1 MELDEL
7 NRLYMRQ
14 MNIDGQVHHANVLG
28 EGKQDGPLLMLIG
41 EAPGEQ
47 EVLLRRPFVG
57 KAGKNLDAFLD
68 VIGVERETIYITNAV
83 KLRPTK
89 TSEKGRIS
97 NRPPTRI
104 EQEAFIPWLMAEVDC
119 VAPKI
124 LVTLGNTPLRS
135 LLGKNIS
142 IGDCH
147 GKAIRYKSGLDIFP
161 LYHPA
166 AVIYNRSLMDT
177 YQEDLRTLNS
187 IVSELA

>member
-1 MELDEL
+1 MGLDEL
-7 NRLYMRQ
+7 NKLYLRQ
-14 MNIDGQVHHANVLG
+14 MNRDGQEQQAFVLG
-28 EGKQDGPLLMLIG
+28 EGKQDNPLLMLVG

-57 KAGKNLDAFLD
+57 KAGKNLDAFLE
-68 VIGVERETIYITNAV
+68 VIGVERNNIYITNTV

-89 TSEKGRIS
+89 TSKKGRIS
-97 NRPPTRI
+97 NRPPTRK
-104 EQEAFIPWLMAEVDC
+104 EQEAFIPWLMAEVHC
-119 VAPKI
+119 VAPRI

-135 LLGKNIS
+135 LLGKDIS

-147 GKAIRYKSGLDIFP
+147 GKAIRYKIGLDIFP

-166 AVIYNRSLMDT
+166 AVIYNRTLMDT
-177 YQEDLRTLNS
+177 YQEDLRSLKS

>member
-1 MELDEL
+1 MELNEL

-14 MNIDGQVHHANVLG
+14 MNLDGQQQHAYVLG

-68 VIGVERETIYITNAV
+68 VIGVERESIYITNAV

-104 EQEAFIPWLMAEVDC
+104 EQEAFIPWLMEEVDC

-147 GKAIRYKSGLDIFP
+147 GKAIRYKSGLEIFP

-177 YQEDLRTLNS
+177 YQMDLRSLKGL
-187 IVSELA
+187 VSELA

>member
-1 MELDEL
+1 MGLDEL
-7 NRLYMRQ
+7 NSLYMRQ
-14 MNIDGQVHHANVLG
+14 INPDSQAQYTFVLG
-28 EGKQDGPLLMLIG
+28 EGKWDQPLLMLIG

-104 EQEAFIPWLMAEVDC
+104 EQEAFIPWLMEEVDC
-119 VAPKI
+119 VAPRI

-187 IVSELA
+187 IVSELV

>member
-1 MELDEL
+1 MRLENL
-7 NRLYMRQ
+7 NRQYLRQ
-14 MNIDGQVHHANVLG
+14 MNPDGQGQHAYVLG
-28 EGKQDGPLLMLIG
+28 EGKQDNPLLMLIG

-89 TSEKGRIS
+89 TSEKGRVS

-104 EQEAFIPWLMAEVDC
+104 EQEAFIPWLMEEVDC

-166 AVIYNRSLMDT
+166 AVIYNRTLMDT
-177 YQEDLRTLNS
+177 YQEDLRSLKS

>member
-1 MELDEL
+1 MGLDEL
-7 NRLYMRQ
+7 NKLYLRQ
-14 MNIDGQVHHANVLG
+14 MNRDGQEQQAFVLG
-28 EGKQDGPLLMLIG
+28 EGKQDNPLLMLVG

-57 KAGKNLDAFLD
+57 KAGKNLDAFLE
-68 VIGVERETIYITNAV
+68 VIGVERNNIYITNAV

-89 TSEKGRIS
+89 TSEKGRVS

-104 EQEAFIPWLMAEVDC
+104 EQEAFIPWLMEEVDC

-135 LLGKNIS
+135 LLGKDIS

-147 GKAIRYKSGLDIFP
+147 GRAIWYKSGLDIFP

-166 AVIYNRSLMDT
+166 AVIYNRTLMDT
-177 YQEDLRTLNS
+177 YQEDLLSLKRM
-187 IVSELA
+187 VSELA

>member
-1 MELDEL
+1 MGLDEL
-7 NRLYMRQ
+7 NRLYLRQ
-14 MNIDGQVHHANVLG
+14 MNREGQEEQAYVLG
-28 EGKQDGPLLMLIG
+28 EGKQDNPLLMLVG

-57 KAGKNLDAFLD
+57 KAGRNLDTFLEA
-68 VIGVERETIYITNAV
+68 IGVERETIYITNAV

-89 TSEKGRIS
+89 TSEKGRVS

-104 EQEAFIPWLMAEVDC
+104 EQEAFIPWLMEEVDC

-135 LLGKNIS
+135 LLGKDIS

-147 GKAIRYKSGLDIFP
+147 GKAIRYKIGLDIFP

-177 YQEDLRTLNS
+177 YQEDLLS
-187 IVSELA
+187 LKGLVSELV

>member
-1 MELDEL
+1 MELNEL

-14 MNIDGQVHHANVLG
+14 MNPDGQEQHAYVLG

-57 KAGKNLDAFLD
+57 KAGKNLNAFLD

-89 TSEKGRIS
+89 TSEKGRVS

-104 EQEAFIPWLMAEVDC
+104 EQEAFIPWLMEEVDC

-147 GKAIRYKSGLDIFP
+147 GKAIRYKSGLEIFP

-177 YQEDLRTLNS
+177 YQMDLRSLKGL
-187 IVSELA
+187 VSELA

>member
-1 MELDEL
+1 MGLDEL
-7 NRLYMRQ
+7 NKLYLRQ
-14 MNIDGQVHHANVLG
+14 MNRDGQEQQAFVLG
-28 EGKQDGPLLMLIG
+28 EGKQDNPLLMLIG

-57 KAGKNLDAFLD
+57 KAGKNLDAFLE
-68 VIGVERETIYITNAV
+68 VIGVERNNIYITNAV

-89 TSEKGRIS
+89 TSEKGRVS

-104 EQEAFIPWLMAEVDC
+104 EQEAFIPWLMEEVDC

-135 LLGKNIS
+135 LLGKDIS

-147 GKAIRYKSGLDIFP
+147 GRAIWYKSGLDIFP

-166 AVIYNRSLMDT
+166 AVIYNRTLMDT
-177 YQEDLRTLNS
+177 YQEDLLSLKRM
-187 IVSELA
+187 VSELA

>member
-7 NRLYMRQ
+7 NRLYLRQ
-14 MNIDGQVHHANVLG
+14 MNPDGQGQHAYVLG

-89 TSEKGRIS
+89 TSEKGRQ
-97 NRPPTRI
+97 TRG
-104 EQEAFIPWLMAEVDC
+104 L
-119 VAPKI
+119 
-124 LVTLGNTPLRS
+124 TLFR
-135 LLGKNIS
+135 I
-142 IGDCH
+142 C
-147 GKAIRYKSGLDIFP
+147 
-161 LYHPA
+161 
-166 AVIYNRSLMDT
+166 
-177 YQEDLRTLNS
+177 
-187 IVSELA
+187 

>member
-1 MELDEL
+1 MGLDEL
-7 NRLYMRQ
+7 NNLFLRQ
-14 MNIDGQVHHANVLG
+14 MNRDGQEQHAYVLG

-89 TSEKGRIS
+89 TSEKGRVS

-104 EQEAFIPWLMAEVDC
+104 EQEAFIPWLMEEVDC

-177 YQEDLRTLNS
+177 YQEDLRSLNS

>member
-1 MELDEL
+1 MGLDEL
-7 NRLYMRQ
+7 NKLYLRQ
-14 MNIDGQVHHANVLG
+14 MNRDGQEQQAFVLG
-28 EGKQDGPLLMLIG
+28 EGKQDNPLLMLVG

-57 KAGKNLDAFLD
+57 KAGKNLDAFLE
-68 VIGVERETIYITNAV
+68 VIGVERNNIYITNTV

-89 TSEKGRIS
+89 TSNKGRIS
-97 NRPPTRI
+97 NRPPTRK

-119 VAPKI
+119 VSPRI

-135 LLGKNIS
+135 LLGKDIS

-166 AVIYNRSLMDT
+166 AVIYNRTLMDT
-177 YQEDLRTLNS
+177 YQEDLRILKS

>member
-14 MNIDGQVHHANVLG
+14 MNIDGQEQQAYVLG

-89 TSEKGRIS
+89 TSEKGRVS

-104 EQEAFIPWLMAEVDC
+104 EQEAFIPWLMEEVDC
-119 VAPKI
+119 IAPKI

-166 AVIYNRSLMDT
+166 AVIYNRTLMDT
-177 YQEDLRTLNS
+177 YQEDLRSLKS